1 MTELRID
8 GERLWQSLM
17 TMAEIGATAK
27 GGVCR
32 LTLTDEDKRGRDLFR
47 QWCEAAG
54 LQVSIDQMGSMFAR
68 RAGTLCSIGKREAG
82 RCQSGHTGQ
91 YKASS
96 IHGDVEI
103 SVLWQGNCQV
113 QSTG

>member
-47 QWCEAAG
+47 QWCEEAG
-54 LQVSIDQMGSMFAR
+54 LQVRIMSLGGSLPNLALQ
-68 RAGTLCSIGKREAG
+68 GPKSREALESDQKLVFALVKSIEINFI
-82 RCQSGHTGQ
+82 QS
-91 YKASS
+91 
-96 IHGDVEI
+96 I
-103 SVLWQGNCQV
+103 SPWRSNPER
-113 QSTG
+113 